1 MPRWLRIMT
10 LICTLVLFS
19 LNTSAQSSTS
29 TNRRAVERSSSGS
42 LRAGKV
48 MVDPGKV
55 SIPANAPGSA
65 PIRKDGYEDS
75 SLKELQN
82 KLDERKW
89 GSEDTAWERACAI
102 GTRDAYQKYTAM
114 YPYGA
119 HVPQATQ
126 RIIDIDVET
135 VLNNPH
141 SSLPGFKHVQSDEDS
156 EYSTIVIENSTGVV
170 LHILYSGLESKELY
184 IIRGGTATITVP
196 NGNCKIAAMVDSPNV
211 RPFAGKGVL
220 EGGRYEVT
228 FYINSSQ
235 SQVPPPPPGWLY
247 RLP

>member
-1 MPRWLRIMT
+1 MAMIF
-10 LICTLVLFS
+10 VLTFMS
-19 LNTSAQSSTS
+19 MSAGAQSST

-42 LRAGKV
+42 LKAGKI
-48 MVDPGKV
+48 MIDPGRI
-55 SIPANAPGSA
+55 SLPANAPGSA
-65 PIRKDGYEDS
+65 PIRKDGYDDS
-75 SLKELQN
+75 TLKDLQN
-82 KLDERKW
+82 KLEERKW

-102 GTRDAYQKYTAM
+102 GTRDAYEKYTAM

-119 HVPQATQ
+119 HVAQATQ
-126 RIIDIDVET
+126 KIIDIDVEN

-141 SSLPGFKHVQSDEDS
+141 SSLPGFKHTKTDENS

-196 NGNCKIAAMVDSPNV
+196 NGSCKIAALVDNPGV

-220 EGGRYEVT
+220 EGGQYEVT